1 MGIPKNA
8 SFIPV
13 VVNQNEIAVYNY
25 CGIVRVDEC
34 YHDEVGEVVEEWNGA
49 HLCLEPDE
57 ARKLSDAILTAA
69 TVEEPISSDYLIQN
83 ALEDALEALEDVRLI
98 DLTPVEA
105 NIRRNEI
112 ESILAAFAERCRR
125 IASKTEALQDEL
137 DALREAIAQG
147 VYGETEARYD

>member
-8 SFIPV
+8 SFIQV

-25 CGIVRVDEC
+25 GGIVRVEEC
-34 YHDEVGEVVEEWNGA
+34 YHDEVGEVVEQWNGA
-49 HLCLEPDE
+49 HLYLEPDE

-98 DLTPVEA
+98 CLTPVEA

-112 ESILAAFAERCRR
+112 ESIMVALAERCRR
-125 IASKTEALQDEL
+125 VASKTEALQDEL
-137 DALREAIAQG
+137 DAMREAIAQG